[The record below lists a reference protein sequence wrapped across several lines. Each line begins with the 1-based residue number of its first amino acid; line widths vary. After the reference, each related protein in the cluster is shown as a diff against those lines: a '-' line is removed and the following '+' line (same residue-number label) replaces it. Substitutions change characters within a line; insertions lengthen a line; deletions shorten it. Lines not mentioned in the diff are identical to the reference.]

1 MISFTFMLY
10 FWKTHIYAEKVQLS
24 DCLFR
29 DSFIGLRLT
38 LYSIYRRPLYIEVY
52 VLCLMFFTLYIIHIV
67 FYPIFYSRFTPGP
80 ISLPYIV

>member
-1 MISFTFMLY
+1 MIYFTFMLY

-38 LYSIYRRPLYIEVY
+38 LYSIYHRPLYICSIYRCICFMFYVY
-52 VLCLMFFTLYIIHIV
+52 
-67 FYPIFYSRFTPGP
+67 YPIY
-80 ISLPYIV
+80 ISILYNPYCILPYILF